1 VPIDYTKRPA
11 SQPGPAVPPP
21 PPPPPSPSPS
31 GATPGAAGAA
41 PVSLSKVRLT
51 KSSPS
56 VSLTKQ
62 GSATGIMRVNLNW
75 SRQAAAPVKTGLFG
89 RASAGSGAVDLDL
102 ACLYEYADGTK
113 GVIQALGNA
122 FRDRHS
128 YGADPICWLD
138 GDDRSGAVSGGE
150 NLFVDLRHVAAI
162 RRILVYAF
170 IYEGVPNWAA
180 ADAVVTLHPASGAE
194 VEIRLDEH
202 DPRSPVCAIAMLEN
216 VGGDLQVNREVRY
229 IQGSQRELDQA
240 YGWGM
245 RWGVGRK

>member
-21 PPPPPSPSPS
+21 PPPPS
-31 GATPGAAGAA
+31 GTPGVGGAA

-51 KSSPS
+51 KSAPS

-62 GSATGIMRVNLNW
+62 GSATGILRVNLNW
-75 SRQAAAPVKTGLFG
+75 NSRPAGPPARTGLFG
-89 RASAGSGAVDLDL
+89 RASGGTGAVDLDL

-138 GDDRSGAVSGGE
+138 GDDRSGSVSGGE

-170 IYEGVPNWAA
+170 IYEGAPNWAA

-194 VEIRLDEH
+194 VEVRLDEH
-202 DPRSPVCAIAMLEN
+202 DTRSPVCAIALLEN
-216 VGGDLQVNREVRY
+216 VGGDLRVSREVRY